1 MAGGAFYCR
10 VALGADRA
18 RSCRVP
24 AFSCPIKLGSPLFA
38 YRRSL
43 LTGPTAAAQPYRGE
57 LVFMPP
63 QQPFFSPGRGHPL
76 FKWKA
81 VVRFTAASCP
91 RCATFG
97 PL

>member
-1 MAGGAFYCR
+1 MAGLR
-10 VALGADRA
+10 LALTGA

-57 LVFMPP
+57 LVFMPLSRP
-63 QQPFFSPGRGHPL
+63 PPL
-76 FKWKA
+76 
-81 VVRFTAASCP
+81 VRERAIYQYAS
-91 RCATFG
+91 
-97 PL
+97 